1 MMIAPSE
8 EHPQRSNKFLMGN
21 WEINLGVTWIIGNY
35 FEVRMV
41 RSEHTGYT
49 SANKKLC
56 LTHQQTAAHII
67 LFEEYCKVSLSK
79 KKISSRR
86 TSPTPT
92 GNSNPL

>member
-1 MMIAPSE
+1 
-8 EHPQRSNKFLMGN
+8 MGN

-79 KKISSRR
+79 KKFPQGGHRPPLQEI
-86 TSPTPT
+86 PTLFDQT
-92 GNSNPL
+92 I